1 MKTWARAEVKMIVQE
16 AGRRGGAKGGPRVR
30 ELIEEGRAY
39 EMSKALVFSSNF
51 LPGEVI
57 YLKETSRRA
66 QDVYLCPEC
75 SKPFEEEVQLR
86 VISMTF
92 MKFV

>member
-1 MKTWARAEVKMIVQE
+1 VAAQRA
-16 AGRRGGAKGGPRVR
+16 VR
-30 ELIEEGRAY
+30 EFVNSLKKAERTK
-39 EMSKALVFSSNF
+39 MSKALVFSSNF

-66 QDVYLCPEC
+66 QDVYLCSEC
-75 SKPFEEEVQLR
+75 SKPFEAEVQLR